1 MDITYLWS
9 VLFMVHTQIKPGISQ
24 VQLHTN
30 GAITAVLGNNSCLLA
45 CTYSGLTPSQIQGLT
60 LKLQKDSLWIM
71 ELSPIYKGEIT
82 HITSTFSGRISV
94 DRFTADNPTTTITF
108 QYTECEDE
116 GTYTWEGSY
125 FDSRSG
131 AMTVTQTQDIIVKAF
146 PVFGQADS
154 QFSFTPNTNLA
165 VGDKVTF
172 TCSGDVGNNPV
183 GVIAWFSYRNGEIVP
198 VDESSNA
205 ISTAPQVSR
214 LCSRSRASSLELT
227 LTREM
232 DKMVVRCTVQQD
244 KRTQAGD
251 GHIQTDTATSVM
263 YKPVIRSIIGY
274 PYKQLYIEG
283 LEHLTLICNAEG
295 NPPPSYYWMF
305 DYSNIA
311 GCRSLVL
318 DNLTAAQGGAYIC
331 VAYNFI
337 NGAINN
343 VNASTYI
350 VIQKTTST
358 SVDTTMSYSTTSH
371 TEEEGTTSDSRPD
384 FSVGMIVG
392 VIVGAFA
399 VGAVGISLMLVR
411 RCYKRRKV
419 LIAVPEKP
427 TYTNTELN
435 TRSEDFTAIAEINNY
450 DQVNIDRNDPQY
462 QSLHQNPQLV
472 NQIRATESD
481 YTALDARSHENSVS
495 MATDVPTD
503 DRVPMELPTTSDN
516 FTQDTVSE
524 EALHHYQSLQRD
536 PSACETG
543 YSELEVTSA

>member
-1 MDITYLWS
+1 MGITYLLS
-9 VLFMVHTQIKPGISQ
+9 VLFMMFTQTKPGISQ

-131 AMTVTQTQDIIVKAF
+131 AMTVTQTQDIIVK
-146 PVFGQADS
+146 D
-154 QFSFTPNTNLA
+154 
-165 VGDKVTF
+165 
-172 TCSGDVGNNPV
+172 
-183 GVIAWFSYRNGEIVP
+183 
-198 VDESSNA
+198 
-205 ISTAPQVSR
+205 
-214 LCSRSRASSLELT
+214 
-227 LTREM
+227 
-232 DKMVVRCTVQQD
+232 
-244 KRTQAGD
+244 
-251 GHIQTDTATSVM
+251 
-263 YKPVIRSIIGY
+263 KPVIRSIIGY

-411 RCYKRRKV
+411 RCYKRRK
-419 LIAVPEKP
+419 
-427 TYTNTELN
+427 
-435 TRSEDFTAIAEINNY
+435 
-450 DQVNIDRNDPQY
+450 
-462 QSLHQNPQLV
+462 
-472 NQIRATESD
+472 
-481 YTALDARSHENSVS
+481 ENSVS

-524 EALHHYQSLQRD
+524 EALHHYQSLRKL
-536 PSACETG
+536 C
-543 YSELEVTSA
+543 L